1 MMRFYNQPHRFYA
14 GIDLHAR
21 TLYLCVLDQTGNIL
35 VHQNLAAKPDQLL
48 AALAPYRD
56 DLVVACECMF
66 AWYWVADL
74 CATHNIDF
82 VLGHALFMKAIHGG
96 KTKNDKIDA
105 LKIATLLRGGAL
117 PQAYVYPKG
126 MRETRD
132 LLRRRS
138 FFVRQRAHL
147 IAHVQNA
154 ASQYLLEPF
163 AKKLTFAA
171 NREELDVASRF
182 DDPSVRRAIAADLA
196 LVDAYDEQIGAL
208 ELHLTRTA
216 KIDDPQAYHRLRSI
230 PGVGPV
236 LGLVL
241 LYEIHDI
248 RRFASPGKFLSY
260 ARLVAGSHE
269 SAGKKKGSPGRKMG
283 NAHLK
288 WAFSEAA
295 CLIVRHSDK
304 AKRWLERNTKKRGKA
319 RALAILSAKLGRTV
333 WHLLTKREVFE
344 EVRVFGQ

>member
-1 MMRFYNQPHRFYA
+1 MPEPSSSASSTRT
-14 GIDLHAR
+14 AR
-21 TLYLCVLDQTGNIL
+21 SVF
-35 VHQNLAAKPDQLL
+35 HQNLAAKPDQLL
-48 AALAPYRD
+48 AALEPFRD

-105 LKIATLLRGGAL
+105 HKIATLLRGGTF

-147 IAHVQNA
+147 IGHVQNT
-154 ASQYLLEPF
+154 ASQYQLEPF
-163 AKKLTFAA
+163 AKKLTYAA
-171 NREELDVASRF
+171 NREELDILKRF
-182 DDPSVRRAIAADLA
+182 DDPSVRRAVAADLA

-216 KIDDPQAYHRLRSI
+216 KIDDPQAYHRLRSV
-230 PGVGPV
+230 PGIGPV

-248 RRFASPGKFLSY
+248 RRFATPGRFLSY
-260 ARLVAGSHE
+260 ARLVKGSHE
-269 SAGKKKGSPGRKMG
+269 SAGKKKGSPGKKMG

-295 CLIVRHSDK
+295 CLLGPAQRQGET
-304 AKRWLERNTKKRGKA
+304 LA
-319 RALAILSAKLGRTV
+319 RTQHEEARQGAGPGDPVGEAGPDRVASA
-333 WHLLTKREVFE
+333 HE
-344 EVRVFGQ
+344 EGSLRRSSRLRQVTDSTSS